1 MAPSKKPALHLDPE
15 QMRSHADAASRMLRT
30 LGNDNRLMIL
40 CLLAQGERSV
50 GQLNER
56 LPLSQSA
63 LSQHLAVLRHEG
75 LVDTRRDA
83 QSIYYTLTPGPAS
96 RIIQTLHDIYC
107 GNGAAH

>member
-1 MAPSKKPALHLDPE
+1 MAPSRKTALQLDPE
-15 QMRSHADAASRMLRT
+15 QMRTHADAASRMLRT

-56 LPLSQSA
+56 LELSQSA

-83 QSIYYTLTPGPAS
+83 QTIYYALTPGPAS

-107 GNGAAH
+107 DQQPAC